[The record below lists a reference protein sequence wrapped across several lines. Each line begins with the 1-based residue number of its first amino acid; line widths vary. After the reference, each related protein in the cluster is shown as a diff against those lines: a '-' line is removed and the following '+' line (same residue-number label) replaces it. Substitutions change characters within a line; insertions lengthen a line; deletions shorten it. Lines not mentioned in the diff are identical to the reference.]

1 MYKVNKL
8 SIPNHALQIFKMEEN
23 LMEETINIDDIY
35 FENNETDSN
44 LSLAEYLEMNS
55 TYLLNYTTYI
65 NN

>member
-1 MYKVNKL
+1 
-8 SIPNHALQIFKMEEN
+8 
-23 LMEETINIDDIY
+23 MEETINIDDIY